1 MSDPF
6 DVYHGLMKDRPK
18 LLHKTPRA
26 MCRWIGRVIQ
36 QYGTE
41 AGELRDL
48 RAEYEG
54 LERKLKVVMELTLK
68 MEDIHDSLHKDVHR
82 LDTVLDDVET
92 HCMKMIAEVEGVPYF
107 REVLKIME
115 GRQN

>member
-1 MSDPF
+1 
-6 DVYHGLMKDRPK
+6 MKDRPK

-26 MCRWIGRVIQ
+26 MSHWIGRVIQ

-54 LERKLKVVMELTLK
+54 LKRKLKVVMELTLN
-68 MEDIHDSLHKDVHR
+68 MEDIHDSLHGDVKNLNSI
-82 LDTVLDDVET
+82 LDEVET
-92 HCMKMIAEVEGVPYF
+92 HCKAMIAEVEGVPYY
-107 REVLKIME
+107 RDVLEKLE
-115 GRQN
+115 GRRS